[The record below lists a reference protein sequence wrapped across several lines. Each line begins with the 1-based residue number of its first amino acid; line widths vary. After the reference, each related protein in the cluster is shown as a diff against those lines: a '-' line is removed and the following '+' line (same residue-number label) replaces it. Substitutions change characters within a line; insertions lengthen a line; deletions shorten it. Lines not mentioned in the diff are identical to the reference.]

1 MTVSDHWLVL
11 VHAAATWSLTGLIWT
26 VQIAHYPSFADVGAE
41 RFRSF
46 HASYT
51 RRIGLVVGPSML
63 VELACALWLVAAP
76 PVGVEV
82 SLAWLGLALVVV
94 TWTSTAFLQM
104 PAHRVLAAGF
114 DARAHRRLVAT
125 NWIRTIAWSV
135 RAVLALL
142 LLR

>member
-1 MTVSDHWLVL
+1 MTVSDHWILL
-11 VHAAATWSLTGLIWT
+11 VHAAVAWSLTGLIWT
-26 VQIAHYPSFADVGAE
+26 VQVAHYPSFADVGAE
-41 RFRSF
+41 HFRSF

-76 PVGVEV
+76 PVGVEA

-94 TWTSTAFLQM
+94 TWASTAFLQV

-114 DARAHRRLVAT
+114 DATAHRRLVAT
-125 NWIRTIAWSV
+125 NWIRTIA
-135 RAVLALL
+135 
-142 LLR
+142 